1 MRATQD
7 RVWGWSSLGPFG
19 SRGGDRHGGR
29 GHRLGGKGP
38 CHAAEGGHRHG
49 GRRRNGLAWSAVALI
64 HVVLG
69 VLAVLALPAA
79 VQSAAPAVAQAPV
92 QVLPEHPR
100 LFLRAQEV
108 PALRARCA
116 GHPVVK
122 EAYALV
128 RKFAYSDSRNPNL
141 WVTPDELST
150 VLLAYVVEN
159 RDPKLLARARD
170 YLEFFAR
177 AQGDEWTRPR
187 MLKAL
192 AHAYD
197 WLHADLSPAERRK
210 LAGQM
215 RALVAEMRRAYRHS
229 DYNNHVYLQYGPLVY
244 PGLALAG
251 DGVDEA
257 LAQDCLRQARS
268 LLEDHFLPTIN
279 QVGGRGDGGWHESMS
294 YWSFFAYELAHQM
307 EAFRT
312 ATGEDL
318 FARCPGLRGAA
329 RWLVYCTQPYD
340 QSLAPVGDIDTP
352 VRWGWPETA
361 LMPLL
366 AARYRDGLSQYVA
379 LRVRPEHPARA
390 WPFVLWFDPAIQP
403 ADPARLPTGT
413 LFSGLGWAAMRSAWD
428 AEATWALFVCGDY
441 YAGHQHSDQNSLI
454 IGCQGPL
461 AIDAGQYGA
470 KATEFHNTLLMGG
483 PQRLF
488 GTDPRQRVG
497 PTPPHSSLD
506 TGDILAFEENPH
518 FTYVVGDASNAYAE
532 FRDGKPLEPVPQCVR
547 RVLFLKPDVFVVD
560 DLAALGSRQG
570 PLRWLLHAEQKP
582 EVSGRQ
588 VVIDNGKAR
597 LAVLSLAPEQVD
609 IQARPQT
616 GGRRKLAHWR
626 IEIAPAGSVWRA
638 HFVHVLGVQRGPK
651 GDPPQCRL
659 VRAGEHL
666 ELRIAA
672 AGRRYTV
679 WLPEQSEGPA
689 YLEAVAA
696 DGTAIVPRRLLPA
709 GILPYTP
716 ESIGLLER
724 WDRAYRGGQM
734 PGWDVGR
741 PDSILRE
748 VVQTKTVLP
757 GRTVELGC
765 GTGTNAVYLAQQ
777 GFQVSA
783 IDIAPT
789 ALALAEKKAA
799 AAGVKVRWLLAD
811 VLWPPRL
818 PPADFIFDRGCY
830 HGVRQ
835 SNAAGYV
842 AALRRLSRP
851 GTRVLILAGNANEPR
866 TGGPPRV
873 TEEQLRADFSA
884 EFQFEWLKTTRF
896 DTRQED
902 RAGAL
907 AWAVL
912 LRRK

>member
-1 MRATQD
+1 MEIRYSRLDAACAGRLAPKRLRVLNSPSARRPRRAS
-7 RVWGWSSLGPFG
+7 VGW
-19 SRGGDRHGGR
+19 
-29 GHRLGGKGP
+29 
-38 CHAAEGGHRHG
+38 
-49 GRRRNGLAWSAVALI
+49 AL
-64 HVVLG
+64 
-69 VLAVLALPAA
+69 VLACGMAMLGQPLAVGGVPAT
-79 VQSAAPAVAQAPV
+79 AAPVVRVVA
-92 QVLPEHPR
+92 EHPR
-100 LFLRAQEV
+100 LFLRAGDL

-116 GHPVVK
+116 ADPVVK
-122 EAYALV
+122 EAYGLV
-128 RKFAYSDSRNPNL
+128 RKFAYSEARNPNL
-141 WVTPDELST
+141 WVTPDEFST
-150 VLLAYVVEN
+150 VLVAYLVEN
-159 RDPKLLARARD
+159 RDPKLLDRARG
-170 YLEFFAR
+170 YLQFLAQ

-187 MLKAL
+187 ILKAL

-197 WLHADLSPAERRK
+197 WLHGELTAAERQK

-215 RALVAEMRRAYRHS
+215 RTLVAEMRRAYRHS

-251 DGVDEA
+251 DGVDDA
-257 LAQDCLRQARS
+257 LAEDCLRQART
-268 LLEDHFLPTIN
+268 LLEDHFLPAVN
-279 QVGGRGDGGWHESMS
+279 QVAGQGDGGWHESMS

-307 EAFRT
+307 EAWRT
-312 ATGEDL
+312 AAGQDL

-340 QSLAPVGDIDTP
+340 NSMAPVGDIDTP
-352 VRWGWPETA
+352 ARWGWEETA

-366 AARYRDGLSQYVA
+366 AARYRDGLAQHVA

-390 WPFVLWFDPAIQP
+390 WPFVLWFDPKLP
-403 ADPARLPTGT
+403 PSDPAKLPTGT

-428 AEATWALFVCGDY
+428 GDATWALFVCGDY

-454 IGCQGPL
+454 IGCRGPL

-470 KATEFHNTLLMGG
+470 KATEFHNTLLVGG

-488 GTDPRQRVG
+488 GNDPRQRVA
-497 PTPPHSSLD
+497 PTPPQSPWD

-532 FRDGKPLEPVPQCVR
+532 FRNGKRLEPAPLCVR
-547 RVLFLKPDVFVVD
+547 RVLFFKPDLFVVD

-582 EVSGRQ
+582 QVGGRQ
-588 VVIDNGKAR
+588 VMLDNGKAR
-597 LAVLSLAPEQVD
+597 LAVLPLLPERAEIQVS
-609 IQARPQT
+609 PQS

-626 IEIAPAGSVWRA
+626 IDIAPAEPALRA
-638 HFVHVLGVQRGPK
+638 HFLHVLAVQRG
-651 GDPPQCRL
+651 GQEDLPQCRL
-659 VRAGEHL
+659 TRAAGHV
-666 ELRIAA
+666 ELQIAA
-672 AGRRYTV
+672 GTRRYTV
-679 WLPEQSEGPA
+679 WLPEEAQGPA
-689 YLEAVAA
+689 YLEVAA
-696 DGTAIVPRRLLPA
+696 SDGTALVARRLLPA
-709 GILPYTP
+709 GILPYAP

-724 WDRAYRGGQM
+724 WDRAYRGGQV

-748 VVQTKTVLP
+748 VVQAKIITP

-777 GFQVSA
+777 GFEVSA

-811 VLWPPRL
+811 VLSPPRL
-818 PPADFIFDRGCY
+818 EPADFIFDRGCY

-842 AALRRLSRP
+842 AALARLSRP
-851 GTRVLILAGNANEPR
+851 GTRVLILAGNANELR
-866 TGGPPRV
+866 SGGPPRV
-873 TEEQLRADFSA
+873 AEEQLRKDFSA
-884 EFQFEWLKTTRF
+884 DFEFEWLKTTRF
-896 DTRQED
+896 DTRQAD

-907 AWAVL
+907 AWALL